1 LDIDLILIRKKLS
14 VKRGKM
20 EVIRFC
26 LIGAGRAGMV
36 HGRNIVNSIKNAQ
49 LTCIVD
55 SNKKALEDNG
65 RELDVKDLYT
75 SLDDA
80 LSRDLFDA
88 AVVVTPTFLHRDIVV
103 KCASEK
109 KHVFCEKPMSIRED
123 EALDMIDAAEK
134 NGVSLQ
140 IGFMRRFDPPFMRAK
155 EIIGNGDL
163 GEVTIIK
170 SVGRGPGLPPPWS
183 YNVSES
189 NGLFGEVNSH
199 DFDSSRWLAGSEY
212 ARIYAEAENRK
223 VPELKDQY
231 PDFYDN
237 AVCTIR
243 FKNGVIGTIDGC
255 CPVDYGYDAR
265 TEIVLTKGLISVG
278 EIKGDAF
285 LSCDVNG
292 TIKENAFK
300 SWRNRFRE
308 AYVDE
313 LKSFIESIVKDTQP
327 RVTGYDGLA
336 AVRAVVAA
344 NRSLVRGTPVELN

>member
-1 LDIDLILIRKKLS
+1 MDI
-14 VKRGKM
+14 
-20 EVIRFC
+20 IRFC

-36 HGRNIVNSIKNAQ
+36 HGRNIVNSIKNAR
-49 LTCIVD
+49 LTCIID
-55 SNKKALEDNG
+55 SYKKALENNG
-65 RELDVKDLYT
+65 RELGVTNLFT
-75 SLDDA
+75 NLDDA
-80 LSRDLFDA
+80 LSKDLFDA
-88 AVVVTPTFLHRDIVV
+88 VVVVTPTFLHRDIVV

-109 KHVFCEKPMSIRED
+109 KHIFCEKPMSVNED
-123 EALDMIDAAEK
+123 EALDMIKASEK
-134 NGVSLQ
+134 NGVNLQ
-140 IGFMRRFDPPFMRAK
+140 IGFMRRFDPPFIRAK
-155 EIIGNGDL
+155 EIIDNGDL

-183 YNVSES
+183 FNVSES

-199 DFDSSRWLAGSEY
+199 DFDSSRWLAGSDY
-212 ARIYAEAENRK
+212 VRIYAEAANRK
-223 VPELKDQY
+223 VLELRDDY

-243 FKNGVIGTIDGC
+243 FKNDVIGTIDGC

-278 EIKGDAF
+278 EIKGDSF

-313 LKSFIESIVKDTQP
+313 VKSFVECVVNGAQP

-344 NRSLVRGTPVELN
+344 NRSLVKGTPVELN